1 MKKEIY
7 NLQKKNKINNIE
19 LKNICLEK
27 NIEYN
32 KENNIITDNELDHL
46 NNIYLQNEIE
56 FFDINSDIEDN
67 ITYKQR
73 IFQRKGKINY
83 SKRFREKYKNN

>member
-32 KENNIITDNELDHL
+32 KENNIITDNEFDHL
-46 NNIYLQNEIE
+46 NNICLQNEIE
-56 FFDINSDIEDN
+56 IFDINSDIDDN
-67 ITYKQR
+67 INHINKGYFKE
-73 IFQRKGKINY
+73 KGK
-83 SKRFREKYKNN
+83 